1 MKYRLVILLKTDDGG
16 NCKRR
21 ESLVQLDWKGQ
32 KTERRCLSNNASG
45 FFVCFFVVY
54 VCVAGGGGGGGGV
67 AGFFGGV
74 WGFLVGFFQPHLLRL
89 TRYCYVTRYKR

>member
-54 VCVAGGGGGGGGV
+54 VCVAGGGGGVGV
-67 AGFFGGV
+67 AGFFLGGLGV
-74 WGFLVGFFQPHLLRL
+74 FGGGFPTASAWPNTLLL
-89 TRYCYVTRYKR
+89 CH